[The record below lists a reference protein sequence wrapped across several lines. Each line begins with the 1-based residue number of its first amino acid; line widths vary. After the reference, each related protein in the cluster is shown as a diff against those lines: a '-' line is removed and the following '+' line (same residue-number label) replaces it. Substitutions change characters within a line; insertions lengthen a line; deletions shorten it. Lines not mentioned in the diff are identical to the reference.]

1 MQWEEFNR
9 LAKTEVTY
17 EVYSEQIEPAYM
29 VLPDAGVDKQ
39 KFIKWWKTNPELI
52 RNISQLALIEM
63 SLRREN
69 ADLRKC
75 LENHT
80 RQERE
85 VTMERDHLRQDV
97 EELTKQ
103 NWILKLRAAFA
114 PDKLIAE
121 TRLEIFPEY
130 WKAAKEAQDYGIV
143 QDMKKTSTSAE
154 LGILGA
160 TE

>member
-17 EVYSEQIEPAYM
+17 EVYSERIEPAYM
-29 VLPDAGVDKQ
+29 VLPDADVDKQ
-39 KFIKWWKTNPELI
+39 KFIKWWKENPELI

-63 SLRREN
+63 SLRTEN
-69 ADLRKC
+69 ADLRKR

-85 VTMERDHLRQDV
+85 AAMERDHLRQEV

-103 NWILKLRAAFA
+103 NRVLKLRAAFA
-114 PDKLIAE
+114 PDKLVAE

-130 WKAAKEAQDYGIV
+130 WKAEKEAQNYGIV
-143 QDMKKTSTSAE
+143 QNMKKTSTSAE

>member
-63 SLRREN
+63 SLRQEN
-69 ADLRKC
+69 DDLRKR

-85 VTMERDHLRQDV
+85 VAMERDHLRQDV

-103 NWILKLRAAFA
+103 NRVLKLRAAFA
-114 PDKLIAE
+114 PDKLVAE

-130 WKAAKEAQDYGIV
+130 WNAAKEAQDYGIV

>member
-29 VLPDAGVDKQ
+29 ALPVEALDKQ
-39 KFIKWWKTNPELI
+39 KFIKLWKTNLELI

-63 SLRREN
+63 SLRQEN
-69 ADLRKC
+69 ADLRKR

-85 VTMERDHLRQDV
+85 VTMECDHLRQDV

-103 NWILKLRAAFA
+103 NRILKLRAAFA

>member
-39 KFIKWWKTNPELI
+39 KFIKWWKENPELI

-63 SLRREN
+63 SLRTEN
-69 ADLRKC
+69 ADLRKR

-85 VTMERDHLRQDV
+85 VAMERDHLRQDV
-97 EELTKQ
+97 EELTKK
-103 NWILKLRAAFA
+103 NRVLKLRAAFT
-114 PDKLIAE
+114 PDKLVAE

-130 WKAAKEAQDYGIV
+130 WKAKKEAQNYGIV
-143 QDMKKTSTSAE
+143 QNIKKTSTSAE
-154 LGILGA
+154 LGILGV